1 MGRMNAFRLL
11 LGLLLLILAG
21 CTNNDEP
28 PEHKPASFP
37 AIEGVTSINVYDDRS
52 STRITH
58 IADPGVIS
66 DMLTELKTAKTSYFD
81 DPEYL
86 GTLLRVEMKRE
97 NTTETYY
104 INDLRESA
112 SSLSGKIY
120 PKVSTEKGAVWS
132 ISGSLIKRFRG
143 EAPQT
148 SELQPPLLYIQLQKE
163 SGAIV
168 VESNQEISRKSVRE
182 ALEASLQL
190 IEKDGGVPFSYEM
203 DWTDDLQR
211 FVIRTNGLEE
221 GESVRFRLDAAHTIS
236 GVPYEDDSQPNRNTV
251 QLTIPPEQNQ
261 IRLIDVHEDG
271 DKVMVAQDSALV
283 QVVQVQDDAGTLLPY
298 ALVHGE
304 GKQGSHSLLPIGA
317 GGSYTIEVKEWPE
330 HGEPY
335 ANDYGGEFLFSD
347 RFYTDKT
354 YAVYGNRTLY
364 EVAWKE
370 GKARKL
376 YDSQEPVYGIASSP
390 DGKRIGLLVASD
402 SFLGPMADLVVLDQ
416 NGKKLKQWPSAG
428 YISHSD
434 GFLFSYP
441 MTWTD
446 NNTVAAPLVGV
457 ADITRGKA
465 ILDVNEGS
473 VIKVKD
479 PELPKAA
486 ADRLKL
492 EAGSSVEIIRV
503 LPEPSAQ
510 EVRYAAVQTAEAGIW
525 LIDVQNDS
533 AAWIGTGLLLGWNE
547 EQQLAVFDA
556 SNEQPPYFLAP

>member
-1 MGRMNAFRLL
+1 MGRMGDFRLL

-21 CTNNDEP
+21 CANNDEQ
-28 PEHKPASFP
+28 PEDKPAAFP
-37 AIEGVTSINVYDDRS
+37 ALDGVVSINVYDDRS

-66 DMLTELKTAKTSYFD
+66 DLLTELKTAKASYFD

-86 GTLLRVEMKRE
+86 GTLLRVEMKSE

-132 ISGSLIKRFRG
+132 ISGSLIQRFRG

-148 SELQPPLLYIQLQKE
+148 PELQPPLLYIQLHKD

-168 VESNQEISRKSVRE
+168 VESNREISRQSVRE

-203 DWTDDLQR
+203 DWTDDLHR

-221 GESVRFRLDAAHTIS
+221 GESVRFRLDAAHTIE

-251 QLTIPPEQNQ
+251 QLTIPPKQNQ
-261 IRLIDVHEDG
+261 IRLIDVHEGG
-271 DKVMVAQDSALV
+271 DRVTVAQDSALV
-283 QVVQVQDDAGTLLPY
+283 QVVQVQDAAGTLLPY
-298 ALVHGE
+298 ALVQGSR
-304 GKQGSHSLLPIGA
+304 QGSHSLIPIGS
-317 GGSYTIEVKEWPE
+317 GSSYTIQVKEWPE

-335 ANDYGGEFLFSD
+335 GNDYGGEFLFSD

-402 SFLGPMADLVVLDQ
+402 TFLGPMADLVVLDQ
-416 NGKKLKQWPSAG
+416 NGKKLKQWPDAG
-428 YISHSD
+428 FMSHSD
-434 GFLFSYP
+434 GFLFGYP

-446 NNTVAAPLVGV
+446 NDTVAAPLVGV
-457 ADITRGKA
+457 GDMTRGKA

-492 EAGSSVEIIRV
+492 EAGSAVEIIRI
-503 LPEPSAQ
+503 LPEPSTH
-510 EVRYAAVQTAEAGIW
+510 EVHFFAVQTAEAGIW
-525 LIDVQNDS
+525 LIDVDKDS
-533 AAWIGTGLLLGWNE
+533 ADWIGTGLLLGWNE
-547 EQQLAVFDA
+547 EQQLAVFDT
-556 SNEQPPYFLAP
+556 SNEQPPYFIAP